1 MRNIKYETEKFP
13 LVDGDIITLGSRDKY
28 LISIEN
34 YEMHIFR
41 YDDGRTVNEKHT
53 YEIVL
58 QNSDDTDIVYEKTND
73 IILGSAVVA
82 GRWHSLIILR
92 PIFKR

>member
-1 MRNIKYETEKFP
+1 MRNIKYKTEKFP
-13 LVDGDIITLGSRDKY
+13 VVDGDIITIGSKDKY

-34 YEMHIFR
+34 VEMHIFR
-41 YDDGRTVNEKHT
+41 YDDGRTINEKHT

-58 QNSDDTDIVYEKTND
+58 QTCTDTDKIYTETND
-73 IILGSAVVA
+73 IILGSWVA
-82 GRWHSLIILR
+82 GGRVHSLVILR